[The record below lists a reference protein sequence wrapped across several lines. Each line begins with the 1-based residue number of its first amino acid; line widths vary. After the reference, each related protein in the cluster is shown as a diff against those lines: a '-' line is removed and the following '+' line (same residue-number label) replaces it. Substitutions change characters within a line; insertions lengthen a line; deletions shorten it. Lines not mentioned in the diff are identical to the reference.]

1 MFILQCHKVQNNW
14 QIVLQRAETDI
25 VLIVLLRYVLWH
37 STVINTE
44 AYLTPLL
51 VPKSR
56 RLRDAYDMICKK
68 KYPWT
73 FANILF

>member
-37 STVINTE
+37 STVINNE

-56 RLRDAYDMICKK
+56 LLRDAYDMICKIK
-68 KYPWT
+68 HPWT